1 MLLEPLLRT
10 NGGGVP
16 VSEHGEPKTALTR
29 LLGEHHPHF
38 VKSAYP
44 SWECS
49 CGEWDGAMADDGSDT
64 DGQQDTSEGHAA
76 HLADVLL
83 AEGYTTSPAPEAT
96 ERCGYAILDADGIE
110 EPCDRPATGWRWYQ
124 DVGDHEDLLD
134 LACDHHQNEGGR
146 RMARIAAENERLRN
160 TLADVRAQHTEA
172 RRQLLA
178 APEATETVEWRGTC
192 THGATEQVSGSL
204 GVKPTC
210 GDDAW
215 LLMERRTVTSYADR
229 FTEWV
234 PVDRAADEHEEGGQ

>member
-1 MLLEPLLRT
+1 VSEHGRLNVPEERNRLNVPEGLGAALQPPR
-10 NGGGVP
+10 P
-16 VSEHGEPKTALTR
+16 VSEHDEPKTALTR
-29 LLGEHHPHF
+29 LLGAHHPHF

-49 CGEWDGAMADDGSDT
+49 CGEWDGALGDNGSDT

-96 ERCGYAILDADGIE
+96 E
-110 EPCDRPATGWRWYQ
+110 
-124 DVGDHEDLLD
+124 
-134 LACDHHQNEGGR
+134 
-146 RMARIAAENERLRN
+146 
-160 TLADVRAQHTEA
+160 
-172 RRQLLA
+172 
-178 APEATETVEWRGTC
+178 TVEWRGTC
-192 THGATEQVSGSL
+192 THGAIEQVSGSL

-229 FTEWV
+229 VTEWV
-234 PVDRAADEHEEGGQ
+234 PVDRAADEHGEGEQ